1 MIALHLSHFDL
12 LAARVAM
19 CRAHAVQPCI
29 GKTTF
34 YEHWFKPRG
43 YVAVGHQINGNLG
56 KMLAAIR
63 DSIAQGK
70 AIVVDE
76 TNGLGAHARL
86 AAVR

>member
-43 YVAVGHQINGNLG
+43 YVAVSHQGNGNLG
-56 KMLAAIR
+56 KMLAALR
-63 DSIAQGK
+63 E
-70 AIVVDE
+70 AIGAGRSVVVDDPNGTGAP
-76 TNGLGAHARL
+76 TNASTSD
-86 AAVR
+86 